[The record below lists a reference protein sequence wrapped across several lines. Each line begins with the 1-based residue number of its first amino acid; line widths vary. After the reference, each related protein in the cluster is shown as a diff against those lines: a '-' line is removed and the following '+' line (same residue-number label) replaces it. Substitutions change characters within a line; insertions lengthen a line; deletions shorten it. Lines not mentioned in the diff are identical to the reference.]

1 MNPGTANYQYKYN
14 DFQVKDFEK
23 VFCEETEHSSEWQ
36 DELGLN
42 MYDFEARMYDPATGR
57 TTTHDPLAD
66 TFAHQSPYS
75 FFNSNPIYFKDP
87 TGMASESTHI
97 DKDGNV
103 LAVFDDGDTGVYQH
117 GDNADGSSPTE
128 YQLSKRAEKEGTSS
142 GGAKIGETKHW
153 DEFVSPETG
162 KAMTEYRIQVG
173 KSFDPIIDKLAKE
186 AGGMGLIDIAKESG
200 PGGKFDVKNDYK
212 NIGGLLNGKY
222 ATSRSAGN
230 YLAGYNAN
238 NGVINFTTFQKLA
251 GALHVK
257 GSLSNAEKAKIV
269 ITGKAYGPAPAY
281 GEVMYQYRMSA
292 QGWSDKGRSGGE
304 VKPLPINTGLK
315 W

>member
-1 MNPGTANYQYKYN
+1 MEIGIGLGTSSGSANYKYK
-14 DFQVKDFEK
+14 FGGKEL
-23 VFCEETEHSSEWQ
+23 Q
-36 DELGLN
+36 DELGLEL
-42 MYDFEARMYDPATGR
+42 YDFHARNYMADIGR
-57 TTTHDPLAD
+57 TTTLDPLAEN
-66 TFAHQSPYS
+66 FASQSPYS
-75 FFNSNPIYFKDP
+75 FFNNNPIYFIDP

-103 LAVFDDGDTGVYQH
+103 LAVFNDGDTGVYQH
-117 GDNADGSSPTE
+117 GDNADGSAPTE

-142 GGAKIGETKHW
+142 GGAKIGETEHW

-186 AGGMGLIDIAKESG
+186 ADGMGLIDIAKESG

-212 NIGGLLNGKY
+212 NVGGLLNGKY

-238 NGVINFTTFQKLA
+238 NGVINFTIFQKLA

-257 GSLSNAEKAKIV
+257 GSLSNAEKAQIV

-281 GEVMYQYRMSA
+281 GEVMYQYRMSV